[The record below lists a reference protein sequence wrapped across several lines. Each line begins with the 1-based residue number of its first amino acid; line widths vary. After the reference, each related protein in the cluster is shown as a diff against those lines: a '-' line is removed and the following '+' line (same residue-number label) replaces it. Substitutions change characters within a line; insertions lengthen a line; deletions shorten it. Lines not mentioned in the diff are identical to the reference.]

1 MDTEAQKTK
10 ILVVDDTPSII
21 DMVKT
26 ALEDDGYEVVM
37 ATSGEK
43 TIKRAEITDPDLILL
58 DVLMPGID
66 GFETCRRLK
75 ANQNTREIPVMFM
88 TALADIESIVT
99 GFKVGGV
106 DYVTKPIEIEEVLV
120 RTRNHTSFHMMKKQL
135 ELQNQRMQKEIN
147 ERKQAE
153 RALKESEEL
162 HRVTL
167 GNISDAVFITDDDG
181 SLTFICPNVNVIFG
195 FSLEEVKVLGNI
207 SRLIGENLFDLDRVK
222 DEGELTNIETEIR
235 DKSGRKHVLLVN
247 VKLVSIQDGTLLYS
261 CRDITQ
267 RKEVE
272 DALQRAYEEMEER
285 VDQRTNELR
294 LANEQLKRE
303 IEERKHAEDEISKLN
318 FELEQRVLER
328 TAELEAVN
336 RDLEDFAYIV
346 SHDLKAPIRSI
357 IQLTGWLAK
366 DYTTDIDEE
375 GHKILDLL
383 ISRTKRM
390 NSLIN
395 GVLEYSRVGR
405 FKGKIETVDLN
416 VLVDQVIE
424 MLAAPPDNIS
434 VTLDT
439 RLPVIEAEKVR
450 IEQVFQNLIGNAV
463 KFMDKEQGEVKI
475 RCVEEGDDWKFSVED
490 NGPGIEKKY
499 YDQIFQIFQTLLS
512 RDVMENTGVGLTIV
526 KKIIELYGGKIW
538 VESELGKGS
547 TFFFTIPK

>member
-1 MDTEAQKTK
+1 
-10 ILVVDDTPSII
+10 
-21 DMVKT
+21 MVKT

-195 FSLEEVKVLGNI
+195 FSLEEVKALGNI

-294 LANEQLKRE
+294 LANEQLKLE

-375 GHKILDLL
+375 GHKILGLL